1 MENSFFGSAFGVSDI
16 YDIKLFTRLSL
27 CFSRFY
33 EHKFRYG
40 FNDTMNLMGN
50 TLFAEVLTCAMY
62 CGSCSNIYFNNAT
75 STLSTLC

>member
-1 MENSFFGSAFGVSDI
+1 MENSFFGSVFGVFDI

-27 CFSRFY
+27 CFSHFY

-50 TLFAEVLTCAMY
+50 TLFA
-62 CGSCSNIYFNNAT
+62 
-75 STLSTLC
+75 